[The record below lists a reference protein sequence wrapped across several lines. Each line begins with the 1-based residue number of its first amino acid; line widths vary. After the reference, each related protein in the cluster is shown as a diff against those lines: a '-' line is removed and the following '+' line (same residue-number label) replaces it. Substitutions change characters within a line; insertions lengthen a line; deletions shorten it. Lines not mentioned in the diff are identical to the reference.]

1 MDEADRVQ
9 DAAIKDAYGGYNFT
23 SRTFRFDVN
32 DLSLVRRWSRKWNLK
47 DRPKF
52 ISSVHGKAMSKDRV
66 GVIGRDGSVKEFDFT
81 LLVDTDAKESWEFL
95 KACTGFAN
103 SDHSKYKPEH
113 IRIKNFIS
121 ERLDADPPTA
131 TLSTSDDDWETGS
144 KGGWSIE
151 CKVPPEI
158 FSKIEDEILAKT
170 VNSISIGV
178 GWEAGLV
185 RDKYAPPSVPTVW
198 GMFCLEENRSP
209 EWLWGHV
216 SLIHWSP
223 TNLGK
228 TKPKE
233 TGDDMPAPTP
243 VPVTAVAPVVF
254 NVPKSVI
261 AALWVLALATVFHLF
276 K

>member
-1 MDEADRVQ
+1 MDEATRE
-9 DAAIKDAYGGYNFT
+9 DAYGGYHFT

-32 DLSLVRRWSRKWNLK
+32 DLSLGRRWSRKWNFE

-52 ISSVHGKAMSKDRV
+52 ISSVHGKAVSKDRV
-66 GVIGRDGSVKEFDFT
+66 EVIGRDGSVKDFNFT
-81 LLVDTDAKESWEFL
+81 LQVDTDAKESWEFL

-131 TLSTSDDDWETGS
+131 TLFTYDEYWGMGI
-144 KGGWSIE
+144 KAGGAIE

-158 FSKIEDEILAKT
+158 FSKIEEGIIAET
-170 VNSISIGV
+170 VNSISV
-178 GWEAGLV
+178 SVEWVAGLV
-185 RDKYAPPSVPTVW
+185 RDEHFPLSIPTVW
-198 GMFCLEENRSP
+198 GLFCLEKNRSS
-209 EWLWGHV
+209 ESLRGHV

-233 TGDDMPAPTP
+233 ARDDMPAPTP

-254 NVPKSVI
+254 NVPKSLI

>member
-1 MDEADRVQ
+1 MDEATRE
-9 DAAIKDAYGGYNFT
+9 DAYGGYDFAT
-23 SRTFRFDVN
+23 RTFYFAVT
-32 DLSLVRRWSRKWNLK
+32 DLHLNVIWSRRSWIT
-47 DRPKF
+47 DRPE
-52 ISSVHGKAMSKDRV
+52 SSSFVSGRAVSEDRV

-81 LLVDTDAKESWEFL
+81 LRVNTDAKERWNYL
-95 KACTGFAN
+95 KACEGFAN
-103 SDHSKYKPEH
+103 SDHSRYKPEH
-113 IRIKNFIS
+113 IRIKKLIS

-131 TLSTSDDDWETGS
+131 SLFTFDGDWETGI
-144 KGGWSIE
+144 KAGWSIE

-158 FSKIEDEILAKT
+158 FSKIEDGIIAKT

-178 GWEAGLV
+178 DWEAGLV
-185 RDKYAPPSVPTVW
+185 FDRHAPPSVPTVW
-198 GMFCLEENRSP
+198 GLFCLEENGSP
-209 EWLWGHV
+209 ESMNGHV
-216 SLIHWSP
+216 SLIRWSP

-233 TGDDMPAPTP
+233 ARDDMPTPTP

-261 AALWVLALATVFHLF
+261 AALWVLALATLFHLF